1 MKMTLRTMAIATST
15 FVCATLFSLGWS
27 EQGNLSLSIS
37 KADALTRVYI
47 TSRYAVNAVYVE
59 NPAWY
64 AVRAYY
70 MGGPWSGPGY
80 SYAGWDDYAARSGI
94 GCRPGTAIKG
104 GDGIMY
110 NCQ

>member
-1 MKMTLRTMAIATST
+1 MVQERNEPVTEKNHENDFENDGNRNLDLR
-15 FVCATLFSLGWS
+15 VC
-27 EQGNLSLSIS
+27 
-37 KADALTRVYI
+37 DV